1 MPIIDEK
8 ALEEM
13 NKKRATF
20 TKLQI
25 EEEDKLIKDL
35 MKELN
40 IEDTEVKSEP

>member
-1 MPIIDEK
+1 MPIVDEK
-8 ALEEM
+8 VLEEM